1 MTKTLSTAALV
12 AALALAACN
21 TISGAGQDVK
31 AAGQGVSNGANAVK
45 NGS

>member
-1 MTKTLSTAALV
+1 MTRVLSAAALV

-21 TISGAGQDVK
+21 TVEGAGQDVR

-45 NGS
+45 NGN